1 MGQIID
7 PNSLLLKTDQ
17 QPANVAFFNN
27 LISQFCFAINGVGTR
42 MDGYDVAEQNL
53 INLGLAN
60 INSTLGPFLN
70 TLQQAAQLGF
80 LVAQA
85 DGTTASLSVGQ
96 PFELVLTSN
105 GASLFTPTIW
115 LMAMDVSDNTNWGVL
130 ELVSWVQE
138 DLNLST
144 TCIYASKTKSS
155 VSWQVCCGSGVLN
168 AMVNDLQAATTAATN
183 AQNAAS
189 SAQTN
194 ANYVQSVANTIST
207 SGNVISVAGKAGT
220 VTLVEGDIANL
231 TSDLAARPTTTYVNS
246 AVAGLQPHS
255 SNLDQLASST
265 LTAFGFALF
274 SAANAAAALTTL
286 GAVGAASP
294 TFTGAPKAPTQAPG
308 DNSTNIST
316 TAFVTA
322 ALTAAL
328 ASYAT
333 TASLAG
339 YQTTAGLGTAVA
351 ALGINSTQILAV
363 FDDQTGTS
371 YAFTAADNGRATTFT
386 NASAIT
392 ATLPNNL
399 AKGWNTVAWQGGSG
413 QVTFSPASGAT
424 LVNRQSKTK
433 TAGQYAMVTLMVMS
447 NSSGTNAI
455 YALGGDAA

>member
-7 PNSLLLKTDQ
+7 PNSLLIKTDQ
-17 QPANVAFFNN
+17 QPATVAFFNN
-27 LISQFCFAINGVGTR
+27 MISQFCFAINGVGTR
-42 MDGYDVAEQNL
+42 MDGYDAAEQNL
-53 INLGLAN
+53 VNLGLAN
-60 INSTLGPFLN
+60 INSTLGPFLS

-80 LVAQA
+80 LVAEA
-85 DGTTASLSVGQ
+85 DGVTASLTLGQ

-105 GASLFTPTIW
+105 GASLFTPTTW
-115 LMAMDVSDNTNWGVL
+115 LMAMDVTDNTNWGVL
-130 ELVSWVQE
+130 QLVSWVQE

-144 TCIYASKTKSS
+144 TCIYASKTKASA
-155 VSWQVCCGSGVLN
+155 SWQVCCGSGVLN
-168 AMVNDLQAATTAATN
+168 AMVNDLQAANTAATN

-194 ANYVQSVANTIST
+194 ANYVQSVATTIST

-231 TSDLAARPTTTYVNS
+231 TSDLAARPTTSYVNS
-246 AVAGLQPHS
+246 AITGLQPHS
-255 SNLDQLASST
+255 ANLDQLASSA

-274 SAANAAAALTTL
+274 SAANSAAAMTTL

-316 TAFVTA
+316 TAFVV
-322 ALTAAL
+322 AAL

-333 TASLAG
+333 TASLSS
-339 YQTTAGLGTAVA
+339 YQTTAGLATAVA
-351 ALGINSTQILAV
+351 GLGINSTQISAV

-371 YAFTAADNGRATTFT
+371 YAMAASDNGRAVTLT
-386 NASAIT
+386 NAAAIT
-392 ATLPNNL
+392 VTLPNNL
-399 AKGWNTVAWQGGSG
+399 AKGWNVVVYQGGAG
-413 QVTFSPASGAT
+413 QVTFSPATGAT
-424 LVNRQSKTK
+424 LVNRTSKTK

-447 NSSGTNAI
+447 NSSGTNAV

>member
-27 LISQFCFAINGVGTR
+27 LINQFCFAINGVGVR

-53 INLGLAN
+53 VNLGLAN
-60 INSTLGPFLN
+60 INSTLGPFLT

-85 DGTTASLSVGQ
+85 DGTTASLTVGQ

-144 TCIYASKTKSS
+144 TCIYASKTKAS

-168 AMVNDLQAATTAATN
+168 AMVNDLNAANTAAAN
-183 AQNAAS
+183 AQTAAS

-231 TSDLAARPTTTYVNS
+231 TSDLGARPTTSYVNS
-246 AVAGLQPHS
+246 AIAGLQTHS
-255 SNLDQLASST
+255 ANLDQLAT
-265 LTAFGFALF
+265 MALTAFGIALF
-274 SAANAAAALTTL
+274 SAANAAAAMTTL
-286 GAVGAASP
+286 GAAGLSSP
-294 TFTGAPKAPTQAPG
+294 TFVGAPTAPTPSPG
-308 DNSTNIST
+308 DNSTRLAT
-316 TAFVTA
+316 TAFDAAAIAA
-322 ALTAAL
+322 ALTAYTPTSGLPA
-328 ASYAT
+328 AIQGT
-333 TASLAG
+333 T
-339 YQTTAGLGTAVA
+339 
-351 ALGINSTQILAV
+351 INSNQIAAV
-363 FDDQTGTS
+363 FDDQTGTT
-371 YAFTAADNGRATTFT
+371 YTFVAADSGKQVTLT
-386 NASAIT
+386 NAAAVA

-399 AKGWNTVAWQGGSG
+399 PKGWNCLVWQGGAG

-424 LVNRQSKTK
+424 LRNRQGQTH
-433 TAGQYAMVTLMVMS
+433 TAGQYAMVSLMVMS
-447 NSSGTNAI
+447 NSNGTSAV
-455 YALGGDAA
+455 YALGGDCI

>member
-27 LISQFCFAINGVGTR
+27 LISQMCFAINGVGTR
-42 MDGYDVAEQNL
+42 MDGYDAAEQNL
-53 INLGLAN
+53 VNLGLAN
-60 INSTLGPFLN
+60 INSTLGPFLS

-80 LVAQA
+80 LVAEA
-85 DGTTASLSVGQ
+85 DGVTASLTLGQ

-105 GASLFTPTIW
+105 GASLFTPTTW
-115 LMAMDVSDNTNWGVL
+115 LMAMDVTDNTNWGVL
-130 ELVSWVQE
+130 QLVSWVQE

-144 TCIYASKTKSS
+144 TCIYASKTKASA
-155 VSWQVCCGSGVLN
+155 SWQVCCGSGVLN
-168 AMVNDLQAATTAATN
+168 AMVNDLQAANTAATN

-194 ANYVQSVANTIST
+194 ANYVQSVATTIST

-231 TSDLAARPTTTYVNS
+231 TSDLAARPTSTYVNN
-246 AVAGLQPHS
+246 AVAGLQPRS
-255 SNLDQLASST
+255 ANLDQLSSSA

-274 SAANAAAALTTL
+274 SAANSAAAMTTL
-286 GAVGAASP
+286 GAAGLISP
-294 TFTGAPKAPTQAPG
+294 SFSGVPKAPTQAPG

-316 TAFVTA
+316 TAFVAA
-322 ALTAAL
+322 ALTTAL
-328 ASYAT
+328 AS
-333 TASLAG
+333 
-339 YQTTAGLGTAVA
+339 YQTTAGLATAVA
-351 ALGINSTQILAV
+351 GLTINSNQIAAA
-363 FDDQTGTS
+363 FNDQTATS
-371 YAFTAADNGRATTFT
+371 YTFAASDVGKQITLT
-386 NASAIT
+386 NSAAIT

-399 AKGWNTVAWQGGSG
+399 PKGWNCLVWQGGAG
-413 QVTFSPASGAT
+413 QVTFTAGSGAT

-433 TAGQYAMVTLMVMS
+433 TAGQYAMVSLMVMS
-447 NSSGTNAI
+447 NSIGTSAV